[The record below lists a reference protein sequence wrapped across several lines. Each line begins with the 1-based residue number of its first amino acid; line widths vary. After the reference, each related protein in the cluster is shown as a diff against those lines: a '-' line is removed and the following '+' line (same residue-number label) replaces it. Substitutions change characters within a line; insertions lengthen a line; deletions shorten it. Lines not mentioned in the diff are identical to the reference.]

1 MSDRNLKELQLNQRG
16 VVIWLTG
23 LSGAGKTTI
32 SNALNKKL
40 TEKKYFTQILDGDQ
54 LRGGINSNLGFSE
67 TDRIENIRRTAEIA
81 KLFVNSGI
89 ITICSFISPTNK
101 IRLQTKE
108 IIGANDYFE
117 IFVNA
122 PLHVCEARDVKGMY
136 KKARAGEIKNFT
148 GIDSLYEPPANADL
162 ALNTEVLS
170 VNECVEMILEKIL
183 TRISAG

>member
-117 IFVNA
+117 QG
-122 PLHVCEARDVKGMY
+122 C
-136 KKARAGEIKNFT
+136 
-148 GIDSLYEPPANADL
+148 
-162 ALNTEVLS
+162 
-170 VNECVEMILEKIL
+170 
-183 TRISAG
+183 